1 MAMGYK
7 INRASAL
14 TRGLLAG
21 TALVAASGL
30 MASAAQA
37 AAEADNTVQAVVVT
51 GSLISSKNYVAA
63 SPIVTTSIEAIQ
75 QSGAVNVE
83 DVLNQA
89 PQFTPSGTAAN
100 GGQGTGGHATVN
112 LHGLGS
118 NRNLV
123 LLDGR
128 RLPPADIAGN
138 IDINL
143 IPESILSGVDVI
155 TGGAS
160 AVYGSDAMS
169 GVVNFI
175 TVKKFEGVRADVQYG
190 NSTKGDYA
198 QFTSNVAFGTS
209 FADGRGN
216 LIASVGYT
224 KDDGLA
230 GSARSFF
237 NLVTPSSYIGQ
248 GTFVPSATNLPTQA
262 AVSSLFTG
270 YGITSTVARTLNLGF
285 NNDGTLFP
293 QTGAIN
299 YKGPTS
305 GGYAIIGGNVR
316 MPVGP
321 QTIIENPLDRTSLYS
336 KFDYELTPHITAYGQ
351 VLYVDS
357 TVTTSSG
364 KSLTQLQSLTT
375 IPVTNP
381 FIPADL
387 ATLLASRP
395 NPTAPFLW
403 NGRYVGL
410 PNKSWSENYVTSQ
423 FLGGLKGDVGYRDW
437 TWDIYADYDK
447 TDHNQTNHNAVLK
460 SQVQNLLNAP
470 DGGKSL
476 CAGGFDPFGLA
487 NSSNISAACQAY
499 MTTTAHSTETLSEA
513 DVQAV
518 TQGTLFT
525 VPAGNVVLAVLA
537 DYRRNTY
544 TYSPDSQLAAGNIEA
559 VVQSSPSHGVISVK
573 EYAAQVD
580 VPLLKDLP
588 FVKKLNLGAAF
599 RTSDYSSTGSVNS
612 YEGDLKWFVND
623 DVLIRA
629 GYQRAVRAPNIAEL
643 FSAVTGSQVAIG
655 TPPASIGDPCDVRS
669 TARTGASGA
678 SVRALCIAQGIPSVV
693 VDTYQFPTTAVGG
706 ISSGNK
712 NLTPEVAD
720 TFNYG
725 VVWTPHFAHPL
736 LSRMSVSVDYWNIQ
750 IQKAISVIPG
760 ITALSK
766 CYNLDGSNPTYS
778 ASNPFCALIQRD
790 SNGQLTQILTPYLN
804 LGGLRTDGVDI
815 QANWRA
821 ALTDM
826 GVAVPG
832 DVSVTT
838 SLSYTASFKVQT
850 LPGTPFAEYVGTN
863 TIVGATPAGPHPDWK
878 ALTTFG
884 YHLGAVDMGVRWR
897 YLDGMKDVSVITSP
911 THPSVG
917 TPTYQLIDL
926 FGTYKI
932 NSKWQV
938 RAGVTNL
945 FDHDLPVVS
954 SSQTSTDPATFDAVG
969 RSYYVGLKAAF

>member
-1 MAMGYK
+1 M
-7 INRASAL
+7 
-14 TRGLLAG
+14 
-21 TALVAASGL
+21 
-30 MASAAQA
+30 
-37 AAEADNTVQAVVVT
+37 
-51 GSLISSKNYVAA
+51 
-63 SPIVTTSIEAIQ
+63 
-75 QSGAVNVE
+75 
-83 DVLNQA
+83 
-89 PQFTPSGTAAN
+89 
-100 GGQGTGGHATVN
+100 
-112 LHGLGS
+112 
-118 NRNLV
+118 
-123 LLDGR
+123 
-128 RLPPADIAGN
+128 
-138 IDINL
+138 
-143 IPESILSGVDVI
+143 
-155 TGGAS
+155 
-160 AVYGSDAMS
+160 
-169 GVVNFI
+169 
-175 TVKKFEGVRADVQYG
+175 
-190 NSTKGDYA
+190 
-198 QFTSNVAFGTS
+198 
-209 FADGRGN
+209 
-216 LIASVGYT
+216 
-224 KDDGLA
+224 
-230 GSARSFF
+230 
-237 NLVTPSSYIGQ
+237 
-248 GTFVPSATNLPTQA
+248 
-262 AVSSLFTG
+262 
-270 YGITSTVARTLNLGF
+270 
-285 NNDGTLFP
+285 
-293 QTGAIN
+293 
-299 YKGPTS
+299 
-305 GGYAIIGGNVR
+305 
-316 MPVGP
+316 
-321 QTIIENPLDRTSLYS
+321 
-336 KFDYELTPHITAYGQ
+336 
-351 VLYVDS
+351 
-357 TVTTSSG
+357 
-364 KSLTQLQSLTT
+364 
-375 IPVTNP
+375 
-381 FIPADL
+381 
-387 ATLLASRP
+387 
-395 NPTAPFLW
+395 
-403 NGRYVGL
+403 
-410 PNKSWSENYVTSQ
+410 
-423 FLGGLKGDVGYRDW
+423 
-437 TWDIYADYDK
+437 
-447 TDHNQTNHNAVLK
+447 
-460 SQVQNLLNAP
+460 
-470 DGGKSL
+470 
-476 CAGGFDPFGLA
+476 
-487 NSSNISAACQAY
+487 
-499 MTTTAHSTETLSEA
+499 
-513 DVQAV
+513 

-544 TYSPDSQLAAGNIEA
+544 NYAPDSQLAAGNIEA
-559 VVQSSPSHGVISVK
+559 VVQSSPSQGAISVK

-599 RTSDYSSTGSVNS
+599 RTSDYSSTGAVNS

-623 DVLIRA
+623 DVLIRG

-643 FSAVTGSQVAIG
+643 YSAVTGSQVAIG
-655 TPPASIGDPCDVRS
+655 TPPASIGDPCDIRS
-669 TARTGASGA
+669 TARTGASAA
-678 SVRALCIAQGIPSVV
+678 SVRALCIAQGIPAVV
-693 VDTYQFPTTAVGG
+693 VDTYEFPTTAVGG

-969 RSYYVGLKAAF
+969 RSYYMGLKAAF